1 MTTRC
6 PDGQLDLGLGA
17 RLSRA
22 AYESRKKQKPP
33 AMTGGHFEMPQNGD
47 GRAVVVLRLCTAS
60 ELDGA
65 WKLPRMTKKETDHE
79 QYSHPLEISAASRS
93 AVPATGSA
101 EAEADLRRRRDRKS
115 TANLGHGR
123 EADGGNVPS
132 CSRKRRA

>member
-1 MTTRC
+1 MTVKHDDRAMSSPTFVATFADGTITRMTTHC

-65 WKLPRMTKKETDHE
+65 WKLPRMTKKEN
-79 QYSHPLEISAASRS
+79 RS
-93 AVPATGSA
+93 
-101 EAEADLRRRRDRKS
+101 
-115 TANLGHGR
+115 
-123 EADGGNVPS
+123 
-132 CSRKRRA
+132 